1 MLFYVKNLSVNH
13 LKVLENI
20 GYSMTGDKKVEKWIK
35 VGNGGIQ
42 MGNRGIQWKY
52 GGNRLITKS
61 KPLIVLK
68 Q

>member
-42 MGNRGIQWKY
+42 MGNRGIQ
-52 GGNRLITKS
+52 
-61 KPLIVLK
+61 
-68 Q
+68 